1 MFEEFD
7 KSLSIGKNTL
17 GAKIKVIGVGGAGC
31 NAVTKMSEDDLIRGV
46 EFILANTDRQA
57 MQGSKI
63 NQKIVLGEN
72 LTKGLGAG
80 ANPDIGAK
88 AASESLDEIKE
99 AVKESDLIFI
109 AAGMGGGTGTGA
121 AHIIA
126 KAARDSGALVVS
138 IVTTPFVF
146 EGHKREQN
154 SEKGLNSL
162 RMNVDSIIII
172 SNERLLAELG
182 GIPLTDAFQYSDA
195 ILKQAVRTITDL
207 INKQSLINLDFAD
220 VKTIIKDKGRALIGT
235 GRAKGENAAVEASI
249 QAINSPILES
259 SIEGARYALVN
270 VLGGPKSLSIAQAQE
285 AVETI
290 KEASSPDIDI
300 IFGVTINEDVGD
312 EIVVSVIATGLEQTK
327 EAPKFSSHISNSAQS
342 LFKNETDIQKY
353 KDNFTR
359 EVMIKNKQQVNDK
372 TTEESFE
379 SLLFLKSR
387 AVNHSEL
394 SEEEDLKLEDLMTI
408 NEEK

>member
-327 EAPKFSSHISNSAQS
+327 EASKFSSHISNSAQS